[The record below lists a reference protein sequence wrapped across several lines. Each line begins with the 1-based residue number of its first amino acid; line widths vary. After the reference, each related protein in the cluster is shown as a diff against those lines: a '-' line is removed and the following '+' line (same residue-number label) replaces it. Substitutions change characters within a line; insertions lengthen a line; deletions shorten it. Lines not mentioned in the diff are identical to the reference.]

1 MRIDTL
7 KIGVS
12 GVRGIVGE
20 TLTPELVAAF
30 CQAFG
35 SYAGPGRIV
44 IGRDTRPTGPMLE
57 CAVVSGILAT
67 GCTPMLAG
75 VCPTPTTLALVR
87 SEGAAGGVM
96 LSASHNPIEWNAL
109 KFAGADGLF
118 LSEQE
123 ASELLHVYHQRDF
136 DLAAESELRKSV
148 RIDDPFQPH
157 FDAVLQ
163 GIDREAVRRRRFRV
177 AVDPCGGAGSVCV
190 GRFLERL
197 GCEPVIIHGQ
207 LLGDFPRGAEPMP
220 ANLGALAQTVIESK
234 ADVGFAQ
241 DPDAD
246 RLGLVDNEGTPV
258 SEETVLVLAV
268 AHVLERERG
277 PVVVNLS
284 TTHAVDKVAEAHGCP
299 VFRTKTGEI
308 HVTERILEVGAVV
321 GGEGNGGIICPRINP
336 CRDSFTGMALI
347 LERMAL
353 SGRPIRDLV
362 AELPSFHMAKA
373 KVPCGRHEAR
383 TLLREL
389 RRTYADHNPDTTDGL
404 RLVFG
409 ASWVILR
416 PSNTEP
422 ILRIVAE
429 APTLEEAEHLLR
441 EFRSVTRT
449 QAAG

>member
-1 MRIDTL
+1 MMRIDTL

-44 IGRDTRPTGPMLE
+44 VGRDTRPTGPMLE

-67 GCTPMLAG
+67 GCTPLLAG
-75 VCPTPTTLALVR
+75 VCPTPATLSLIRA
-87 SEGAAGGVM
+87 EGAAGGVV
-96 LSASHNPIEWNAL
+96 LTASHNPIEWNAL

-123 ASELLHVYHQRDF
+123 ASELLNVYHQHDF
-136 DLAAESELRKSV
+136 DLVAESELRKSV
-148 RIDDPFQPH
+148 RIEDPMGPH
-157 FDAVLQ
+157 LDAVLN
-163 GIDREAVRRRRFRV
+163 GVDREAIRKRKFRV
-177 AVDPCGGAGSVCV
+177 AVDPCGGAGSVCIE
-190 GRFLERL
+190 RFLEAL
-197 GCEPVIIHGQ
+197 ACEPVIIHGQ
-207 LLGDFPRGAEPMP
+207 LLGDFPRGTEPTP
-220 ANLGALAQTVIESK
+220 ANLGALARVVLDSG
-234 ADVGFAQ
+234 ADIGFGQ

-246 RLGLVDNEGTPV
+246 RLGLVDNEGGLV
-258 SEETVLVLAV
+258 SEETVLVLAI

-284 TTHAVDKVAEAHGCP
+284 TTRAVDKVAAVYDCP
-299 VFRTKTGEI
+299 VYRTKTGEI
-308 HVTERILEVGAVV
+308 HVTERILEVGAVI
-321 GGEGNGGIICPRINP
+321 GGEGNGGIIYPRINP

-347 LERMAL
+347 LERMATT
-353 SGRPIRDLV
+353 GRTIRELV
-362 AELPSFHMAKA
+362 AELPTFHMAKA

-383 TLLREL
+383 RLLREL
-389 RRTYADHNPDTTDGL
+389 RQTYADHKPDMTDGL
-404 RLVFG
+404 RLAFG
-409 ASWVILR
+409 DSWVILR

-429 APTLEEAEHLLR
+429 APTRAEADRLLN
-441 EFRSVTRT
+441 EFRSLTRM
-449 QAAG
+449 